1 MLAIFKREFKSYFTG
16 MTGFLFCAVLLLFM
30 GIFVTYVHLLTGLA
44 SFEYSLQS
52 ALTVYLLVI
61 PVLTMRSL
69 TEDKKAKID
78 RLLYALPLQMY
89 QIILGKYLAML
100 AVLALPVLVIG
111 LYPLILSAFGAVN
124 FAAAYGAL
132 FAFFLL
138 GAALIALCMFLSSL
152 ADGQVMAAILGFGS
166 LLFLYLAKTVAA
178 MLPSTAV
185 VSLVCFIILE
195 ILVAVIGYYLTQ
207 NIPVACAVGGVL
219 VVPTAIAFAV
229 KSSLFEG
236 LFPSLLTKLAL
247 FDRFADFSNGLF
259 DLSAIALY
267 LSLAVIFVVF
277 TVLAAEK
284 KRWN

>member
-78 RLLYALPLQMY
+78 RLLYALPLQTY

-132 FAFFLL
+132 FAFFRSDVFQYELTN
-138 GAALIALCMFLSSL
+138 GAVYGFFAAL
-152 ADGQVMAAILGFGS
+152 VGFFFVFCKQK
-166 LLFLYLAKTVAA
+166 LT
-178 MLPSTAV
+178 ST
-185 VSLVCFIILE
+185 
-195 ILVAVIGYYLTQ
+195 
-207 NIPVACAVGGVL
+207 
-219 VVPTAIAFAV
+219 
-229 KSSLFEG
+229 
-236 LFPSLLTKLAL
+236 
-247 FDRFADFSNGLF
+247 
-259 DLSAIALY
+259 
-267 LSLAVIFVVF
+267 
-277 TVLAAEK
+277 K
-284 KRWN
+284 KCS

>member
-30 GIFVTYVHLLTGLA
+30 GIFVAYVHLLTGLA

-52 ALTVYLLVI
+52 ALTVYLLII

-69 TEDKKAKID
+69 TEDKKAKTD

-100 AVLALPVLVIG
+100 AVLALPTLVIG

-166 LLFLYLAKTVAA
+166 LLFLYLAKTVAG
-178 MLPSTAV
+178 MLPSSAV
-185 VSLVCFIILE
+185 VSLICFIVLE

-207 NIPVACAVGGVL
+207 NIPVACAICGIL
-219 VVPTAIAFAV
+219 VVPTAIVFAV
-229 KSSLFEG
+229 KRTLFEG
-236 LFPSLLTKLAL
+236 LFPSVLTKLAL
-247 FDRFADFSNGLF
+247 FDRFSDFSNGLF

-267 LSLAVIFVVF
+267 LSLAIIFVVF